1 MQRIPP
7 VLGYDVETNLEPKW
21 RYLTDE
27 LHLTTYDITRFPAYF
42 SYPLDTIIIPR
53 TKYLKDKVGVNFLV
67 HYYQTYRFLTL

>member
-53 TKYLKDKVGVNFLV
+53 TKYLKDEVGLNLFSA
-67 HYYQTYRFLTL
+67 FKI